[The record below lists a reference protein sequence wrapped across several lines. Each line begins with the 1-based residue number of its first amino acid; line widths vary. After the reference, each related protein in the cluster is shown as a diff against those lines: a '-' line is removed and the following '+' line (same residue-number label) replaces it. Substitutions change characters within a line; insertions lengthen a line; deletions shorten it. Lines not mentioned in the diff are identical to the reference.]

1 MTTDSTEISPSPQGK
16 RGILVI
22 VVLSVIFFV
31 LLVLLLRA
39 GASDNRPG
47 VSRSEEFYVLPL
59 RMRIRT
65 QPVPTAPVLATAI
78 RGDRLTLVE
87 DRGAWVRVRN
97 REGIEGWAD
106 RSGLEGSREHER
118 RMARAAA
125 IKRLPTLEGE
135 VEKRVPLYAGPGIF
149 YSIVGELDPQNRVRI
164 YTRDH
169 DFYAIESGDDIA
181 YAEVD
186 AISLS
191 SSGIPQFDVGIAGG
205 ATTPEVE
212 EQEPPLAFPE
222 LPPADVPPMP
232 EPAVPAVESRV
243 YPAVPPGGT
252 QPEVIERVVPRYPRD
267 ARSNGTQGAVV
278 VRAIIR
284 RDGTVDDVEV
294 LREPGDGLGEAAAR
308 AVRQWRFRPARYQGE
323 PIDVYYTVTMNF
335 RLD

>member
-1 MTTDSTEISPSPQGK
+1 MTTDSTQVSPAPQGK
-16 RGILVI
+16 RGVLVILV
-22 VVLSVIFFV
+22 LGAIFFV

-39 GASDNRPG
+39 GASDERPIT
-47 VSRSEEFYVLPL
+47 SRTEEFYVLPL
-59 RMRIRT
+59 RLRIRT
-65 QPVPTAPVLATAI
+65 QPTATGPVLATAI
-78 RGDRLTLVE
+78 RGEKVILEE

-97 REGIEGWAD
+97 RDGVVGWAD
-106 RSGLEGSREHER
+106 RAGLEGAREHER
-118 RMARAAA
+118 RATRASA
-125 IKRLPTLEGE
+125 IKRLPTLEGM
-135 VEKRVPLYAGPGIF
+135 VEKRVPIYAGPGIF
-149 YSIVGELDPQNRVRI
+149 FSIIGELDPQNRVKI

-186 AISLS
+186 AISLFS
-191 SSGIPQFDVGIAGG
+191 TGTPQFDVGIAGN
-205 ATTPEVE
+205 TTSPEIE
-212 EQEPPLAFPE
+212 EEEPKFEFPDFPAPDM
-222 LPPADVPPMP
+222 PPAP
-232 EPAVPAVESRV
+232 ERPAPAVESRV

-252 QPEVIERVVPRYPRD
+252 QPEVLERVVPRYPRD
-267 ARSNGTQGAVV
+267 ARGNGTQGAVV
-278 VRAIIR
+278 LRAIIR